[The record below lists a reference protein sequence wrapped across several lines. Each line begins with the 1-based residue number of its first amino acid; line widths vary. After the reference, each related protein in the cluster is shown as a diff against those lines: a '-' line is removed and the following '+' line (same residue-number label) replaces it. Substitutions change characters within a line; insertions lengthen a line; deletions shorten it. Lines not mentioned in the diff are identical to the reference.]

1 MTPTSMLILSL
12 RVVHRRYGRFSGS
25 SPSSWGS
32 SFSRCSPLILSS
44 KQASFI
50 ELTKSPSRSMCL
62 CSPLPM
68 PWFSAVL
75 LSARCSSSRWLRL
88 PGIEVIMSE
97 ITIGVV
103 ALIFLLGFFI
113 TGIELAFA
121 MALVGI
127 AGFSI
132 VVSPSSAMNLL
143 ANDFFDSL
151 ASYGFTVVP
160 LFILMGQIA
169 FNAGVARRLYDAGHR
184 FVGHI
189 PGGLAIATVVGTTV
203 FKAIC
208 GSVVATVATFASVAI
223 PEMDRYKYSRKLS
236 AGIVA
241 TVGTLGVLLPPSV
254 TLIVVA
260 IITQLSIGRLFMA
273 GIVPGL
279 IIAFFFAVVIIGF
292 FSPTEAGSVGA
303 FAVLVLCL
311 VKRDIGFKGFVKSV
325 EEALRSACMV
335 LVLIAAST
343 VLGHFIAVTSIP
355 QVAADWIVALPFP
368 RFLVMICILLVYL
381 IGGSF
386 IDDLAFMILATPI
399 FFPATTKLGYDPLWS
414 AIMIALTVCIGSV
427 IPPVAICVFVV
438 KNITKTPMS

>member
-1 MTPTSMLILSL
+1 
-12 RVVHRRYGRFSGS
+12 
-25 SPSSWGS
+25 
-32 SFSRCSPLILSS
+32 
-44 KQASFI
+44 
-50 ELTKSPSRSMCL
+50 
-62 CSPLPM
+62 
-68 PWFSAVL
+68 
-75 LSARCSSSRWLRL
+75 
-88 PGIEVIMSE
+88 MSE
-97 ITIGVV
+97 ITVGIV
-103 ALIFLLGFFI
+103 ALIFLLGFFL

-121 MALVGI
+121 MALVGV

-132 VVSPSSAMNLL
+132 VVSPSAAMHLL

-151 ASYGFTVVP
+151 SSYGFTVVP
-160 LFILMGQIA
+160 LFILMGQVA
-169 FNAGVARRLYDAGHR
+169 FNAGVARRLYDAGYR

-236 AGIVA
+236 TGIVA

-254 TLIVVA
+254 TLIVVG
-260 IITQLSIGRLFMA
+260 IITQLSIGKLFMA

-279 IIAFFFAVVIIGF
+279 IIAFFFAVVIVVWCKINPEIGPRGDRFTWKERMSAGSEVVWPVVIFMVIIGGFVYGF
-292 FSPTEAGSVGA
+292 FSPTEAGSIGA
-303 FAVLVLCL
+303 FAVILLCI
-311 VKRDIGFKGFVKSV
+311 VKKDIGFKGVVRSL

-335 LVLIAAST
+335 LLLIAAST

-355 QVAADWIVALPFP
+355 QVAADWIVRLPMP
-368 RFLVMICILLVYL
+368 RFLIMISVLLVYL

-399 FFPATTKLGYDPLWS
+399 FFPATIKLGYDPLWS
-414 AIMIALTVCIGSV
+414 AIMIAVTVCIGSV

-438 KNITKTPMS
+438 KNITKTPMGVVYAGVYPFLISLILCMVLMFLFPQLVLYLPSVAMK

>member
-1 MTPTSMLILSL
+1 MT
-12 RVVHRRYGRFSGS
+12 
-25 SPSSWGS
+25 
-32 SFSRCSPLILSS
+32 
-44 KQASFI
+44 
-50 ELTKSPSRSMCL
+50 
-62 CSPLPM
+62 
-68 PWFSAVL
+68 
-75 LSARCSSSRWLRL
+75 
-88 PGIEVIMSE
+88 E
-97 ITIGVV
+97 ITVGII
-103 ALIFLLGFFI
+103 ALIFLLGFFL

-121 MALVGI
+121 MALVGM
-127 AGFSI
+127 AGFAI

-160 LFILMGQIA
+160 LFILMGQVA
-169 FNAGVARRLYDAGHR
+169 FNAGIARRLYEAGHR

-189 PGGLAIATVVGTTV
+189 PGGLAIATVVGTTI

-254 TLIVVA
+254 TLIVVG
-260 IITQLSIGRLFMA
+260 IITQLSIGKLFMA

-279 IIAFFFAVVIIGF
+279 IIAFLFAVVIVGWCKINPQIGPRSDRFTWKERMSAGSEVVWPILIFLVIIGGFVYGF
-292 FSPTEAGSVGA
+292 FSPTEAGSIGA

-311 VKRDIGFKGFVKSV
+311 VKKDIGFKGFVRSL

-335 LVLIAAST
+335 LMLVAAST
-343 VLGHFIAVTSIP
+343 VLGHFIAVTGIP
-355 QVAADWIVALPFP
+355 QSAADWIVSLPVP
-368 RFLVMICILLVYL
+368 RSLIMLSILLVYL

-386 IDDLAFMILATPI
+386 IDDLAFMILSTPI
-399 FFPATTKLGYDPLWS
+399 FFPATIKLGYDPLWS
-414 AIMIALTVCIGSV
+414 AIMIAVTVCIGSV

-438 KNITKTPMS
+438 KNITKTPMSVVYAGVYPFLISLILCMVLMFIFPQLVLYLPSVAMK

>member
-1 MTPTSMLILSL
+1 
-12 RVVHRRYGRFSGS
+12 
-25 SPSSWGS
+25 
-32 SFSRCSPLILSS
+32 
-44 KQASFI
+44 
-50 ELTKSPSRSMCL
+50 
-62 CSPLPM
+62 
-68 PWFSAVL
+68 
-75 LSARCSSSRWLRL
+75 
-88 PGIEVIMSE
+88 MSE
-97 ITIGVV
+97 ITVGIV
-103 ALIFLLGFFI
+103 ALVFLLGFFL

-121 MALVGI
+121 MALVGV
-127 AGFSI
+127 AGFAI

-151 ASYGFTVVP
+151 ASYGVTVVP
-160 LFILMGQIA
+160 LFILMGQVA

-254 TLIVVA
+254 TLIIVG

-279 IIAFFFAVVIIGF
+279 LMALFFAVVIVGWCKINPEIGPKSDRFTWKERMTAGSEVIWPIIIFLIIIIGFVKGF
-292 FSPTEAGSVGA
+292 FSPTEAGSIGA
-303 FAVLVLCL
+303 FAVIILCF
-311 VKRDIGFKGFVKSV
+311 VKKDIGFKGFVTSI

-335 LVLIAAST
+335 LMLVAAST

-355 QVAADWIVALPFP
+355 QVAADWIVTLPLP
-368 RFLVMICILLVYL
+368 RFLIMLCILLVYL

-399 FFPATTKLGYDPLWS
+399 FFPATIELGYDPLWS
-414 AIMIALTVCIGSV
+414 AIMIAVTVCIGSV

-438 KNITKTPMS
+438 KNITKTPMSVVYAGVYPFLISLILCMILMFLFPQIVLYLPSVTMK

>member
-1 MTPTSMLILSL
+1 
-12 RVVHRRYGRFSGS
+12 
-25 SPSSWGS
+25 
-32 SFSRCSPLILSS
+32 
-44 KQASFI
+44 
-50 ELTKSPSRSMCL
+50 
-62 CSPLPM
+62 
-68 PWFSAVL
+68 
-75 LSARCSSSRWLRL
+75 
-88 PGIEVIMSE
+88 MSE
-97 ITIGVV
+97 ITVGII
-103 ALIFLLGFFI
+103 ALVFLLGFFL

-121 MALVGI
+121 MALVGV

-160 LFILMGQIA
+160 LFILMGQVA
-169 FNAGVARRLYDAGHR
+169 FNAGVARRLYEAGHR

-254 TLIVVA
+254 TLIVVG
-260 IITQLSIGRLFMA
+260 IITQLSIGKLFMA
-273 GIVPGL
+273 GIIPGL
-279 IIAFFFAVVIIGF
+279 IIAFFFAVVIVGWCKINPQIGPRSDRFTWKERMSAGSEVVWPIVIFLVIIGGFIYGF
-292 FSPTEAGSVGA
+292 FSPTEAGSIGA
-303 FAVLVLCL
+303 FAVIVLCL
-311 VKRDIGFKGFVKSV
+311 VKKDIGFKGFVKSL

-335 LVLIAAST
+335 LMLVAAST
-343 VLGHFIAVTSIP
+343 VLGHFIAVTNIP
-355 QVAADWIVALPFP
+355 QVAADWIVSLPMP
-368 RFLVMICILLVYL
+368 RSLIMLSILLVYL

-386 IDDLAFMILATPI
+386 IDDLAFMILSTPI
-399 FFPATTKLGYDPLWS
+399 FFPATIKLGYDPLWS
-414 AIMIALTVCIGSV
+414 AIMIAVTVCIGSV

-438 KNITKTPMS
+438 KNITKTPMSVVYAGVYPFLISLILCMVLMFLFPQLVLYLPSIAMK

>member
-1 MTPTSMLILSL
+1 
-12 RVVHRRYGRFSGS
+12 
-25 SPSSWGS
+25 
-32 SFSRCSPLILSS
+32 
-44 KQASFI
+44 
-50 ELTKSPSRSMCL
+50 
-62 CSPLPM
+62 
-68 PWFSAVL
+68 
-75 LSARCSSSRWLRL
+75 
-88 PGIEVIMSE
+88 MSE
-97 ITIGVV
+97 ITVGII
-103 ALIFLLGFFI
+103 ALVFLLGFFL

-121 MALVGI
+121 MALVGV

-132 VVSPSSAMNLL
+132 VVSLSSAMNLL

-160 LFILMGQIA
+160 LFILMGQVA
-169 FNAGVARRLYDAGHR
+169 FNAGVARRLYEAGHR

-254 TLIVVA
+254 TLIVVG
-260 IITQLSIGRLFMA
+260 IITQLSIGKLFMA
-273 GIVPGL
+273 GIIPGL
-279 IIAFFFAVVIIGF
+279 IIAFFFAVVIVGWCKINPQIGPRSDRFTWKERMSAGSEVVWPIVIFLVIIGGFIYGF
-292 FSPTEAGSVGA
+292 FSPTEAGSIGA
-303 FAVLVLCL
+303 FAVIVLCL
-311 VKRDIGFKGFVKSV
+311 VKKDIGFKGFVKSL

-335 LVLIAAST
+335 LMLVAAST
-343 VLGHFIAVTSIP
+343 VLGHFIAVTNIP
-355 QVAADWIVALPFP
+355 QVAADWIVSLPMP
-368 RFLVMICILLVYL
+368 RSLIMLSILLVYL

-386 IDDLAFMILATPI
+386 IDDLAFMILSTPI
-399 FFPATTKLGYDPLWS
+399 FFPATIKLGYDPLWS
-414 AIMIALTVCIGSV
+414 AIMIAVTVCIGSV

-438 KNITKTPMS
+438 KNITKTPMSVVYAGVYPFLISLILCMVLMFLFPQLVLYLPSIAMK

>member
-1 MTPTSMLILSL
+1 
-12 RVVHRRYGRFSGS
+12 
-25 SPSSWGS
+25 
-32 SFSRCSPLILSS
+32 
-44 KQASFI
+44 
-50 ELTKSPSRSMCL
+50 
-62 CSPLPM
+62 
-68 PWFSAVL
+68 
-75 LSARCSSSRWLRL
+75 
-88 PGIEVIMSE
+88 MSE
-97 ITIGVV
+97 IAVGII
-103 ALIFLLGFFI
+103 ALIFLLGFFL

-121 MALVGI
+121 MALVGV
-127 AGFSI
+127 AGFAI

-143 ANDFFDSL
+143 ANDFFDALS
-151 ASYGFTVVP
+151 SYGFTVVP
-160 LFILMGQIA
+160 LFILMGQVA
-169 FNAGVARRLYDAGHR
+169 FNAGIARRLYDAGHK

-254 TLIVVA
+254 TLIIVG
-260 IITQLSIGRLFMA
+260 IITQLSIGKLFMA
-273 GIVPGL
+273 GIIPGL
-279 IIAFFFAVVIIGF
+279 LMAIFFAAVIVGWCKINPAIGPRSDKFTWKERAAAGSEVVWPIVIFLIIIGGFIKGF
-292 FSPTEAGSVGA
+292 FSPTEAGSIGA
-303 FAVLVLCL
+303 FAVIVLCFF
-311 VKRDIGFKGFVKSV
+311 KKDIGFKGFVTSI

-335 LVLIAAST
+335 LMLVAAST

-355 QVAADWIVALPFP
+355 QVAADWIVALPLP
-368 RFLVMICILLVYL
+368 RFLIMICILLVYL

-399 FFPATTKLGYDPLWS
+399 FFPATIKLGYDPLWS
-414 AIMIALTVCIGSV
+414 AIMIAVTVCIGSV

-438 KNITKTPMS
+438 KNITKTPMSVVYAGVYPFLISLILCIVLMFIFPQLVLYLPSIAMK

>member
-1 MTPTSMLILSL
+1 
-12 RVVHRRYGRFSGS
+12 
-25 SPSSWGS
+25 
-32 SFSRCSPLILSS
+32 
-44 KQASFI
+44 
-50 ELTKSPSRSMCL
+50 
-62 CSPLPM
+62 
-68 PWFSAVL
+68 
-75 LSARCSSSRWLRL
+75 
-88 PGIEVIMSE
+88 MSE
-97 ITIGVV
+97 ITIGII
-103 ALIFLLGFFI
+103 ALVFLLGFFL

-121 MALVGI
+121 MALVGV

-143 ANDFFDSL
+143 ANDFFDAL
-151 ASYGFTVVP
+151 TSYGFTVVP

-169 FNAGVARRLYDAGHR
+169 FNAGIARRLYDAGHK

-254 TLIVVA
+254 TLIIVG
-260 IITQLSIGRLFMA
+260 IITQLSIGKLFMA

-279 IIAFFFAVVIIGF
+279 LIAFFFAVVIVGWCRINPEIGPKGDRFTWKERMASGSEVVWPIVIFLIIIGGFIYGF
-292 FSPTEAGSVGA
+292 FSPTEAGSIGA
-303 FAVLVLCL
+303 FAVLVLCV
-311 VKRDIGFKGFVKSV
+311 VKRDLGFKGFIKSV
-325 EEALRSACMV
+325 EEALRSSCMV
-335 LVLIAAST
+335 LILIAAST

-355 QVAADWIVALPFP
+355 QVAADWIVALPVP
-368 RFLVMICILLVYL
+368 RFLVMLFILLVYL

-399 FFPATTKLGYDPLWS
+399 FFPATIKLGYDPLWS

-438 KNITKTPMS
+438 KNITKTPMSVIYAGVYPFLTALIFCMILIFLFPQLVLYLPAVAMK